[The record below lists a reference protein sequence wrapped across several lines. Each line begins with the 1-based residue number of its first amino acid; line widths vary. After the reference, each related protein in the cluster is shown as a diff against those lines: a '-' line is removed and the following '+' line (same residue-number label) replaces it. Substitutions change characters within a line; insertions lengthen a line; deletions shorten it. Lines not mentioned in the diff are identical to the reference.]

1 MKWNMIIPA
10 TLLASA
16 PFAIT
21 PSFGA
26 NAELGQPGAAGMS
39 VRTIQITPETRDIYV
54 AHSETVNLEVN
65 GASTPW
71 TFNGTKPVL
80 NLQEIVP
87 GAPSVVVHTAAP
99 ADSSL
104 PKG

>member
-1 MKWNMIIPA
+1 MKRMMIAA
-10 TLLASA
+10 TLLAGA
-16 PFAIT
+16 PLAIA

-26 NAELGQPGAAGMS
+26 NAELGQSGEAAMPA
-39 VRTIQITPETRDIYV
+39 RTIQITPETRDIYV
-54 AHSETVNLEVN
+54 ADSETVNLEVN

-71 TFNGTKPVL
+71 TFNGTKRVL